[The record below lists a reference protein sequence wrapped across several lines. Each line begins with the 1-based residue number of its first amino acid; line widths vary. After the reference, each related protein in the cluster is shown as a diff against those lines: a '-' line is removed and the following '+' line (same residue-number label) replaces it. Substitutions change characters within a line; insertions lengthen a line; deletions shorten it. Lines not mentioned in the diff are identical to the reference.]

1 MNQTVDPRQFWEEKI
16 LKWEDGRYR
25 QSKAPSLIEEAANQI
40 SGSLRFRLKVAVCI
54 LAPRIA
60 GKKVVELGCGSAL
73 LAKELLDLGAASYT
87 GYDFANAAIKRGSE
101 RLAAAGLDDRARLE
115 VAEVGNLKAL
125 DADVV
130 FSLGLFDWLSL
141 AEIDHVFACSGGAQ
155 FLHAIA
161 EKRVSLPQWIHRA
174 YVHFAY
180 GHFTGAYRPKYF
192 TVDEIAEIASGHGI
206 TEIHVFRHRKLSF
219 GAILT
224 SFPVAADLGL
234 PRPPA

>member
-87 GYDFANAAIKRGSE
+87 GYDFASAAIKRGSE

-130 FSLGLFDWLSL
+130 FSLGLFAWLSL
-141 AEIDHVFACSGGAQ
+141 AEIDR
-155 FLHAIA
+155 LIA
-161 EKRVSLPQWIHRA
+161 KQRVQLFGLWRQG
-174 YVHFAY
+174 Y